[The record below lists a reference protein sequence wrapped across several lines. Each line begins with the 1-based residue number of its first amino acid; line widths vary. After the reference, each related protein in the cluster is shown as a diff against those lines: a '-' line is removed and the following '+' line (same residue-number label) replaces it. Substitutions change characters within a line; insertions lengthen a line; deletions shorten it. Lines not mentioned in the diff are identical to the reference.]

1 MKENTSPEINSD
13 SFKIETIKFNNN
25 EVSVCPER
33 GGIITSLK
41 LNGDE
46 ILFLDESTFKDT
58 SISVKGGIPLL
69 FPQAGPITIDSQ
81 FSDLKQHGFAR
92 NSTEWIFTKTENGFI
107 ETLKSNPETNKAY
120 PFDFTLIIRGKF
132 EKDNSFTLTQEVK
145 NESDKEMPIS
155 MGIHPYFK
163 VPSNEK
169 ENIDF
174 NFQGGEIIK
183 NETEKWSK
191 DGTTSIDNPKLA
203 DQSAKL
209 EINIPSLGTL
219 TITSSSEYQKI
230 WVWSM
235 SDKNFICIEPVMRDV
250 NGLVENPEKIQPQ
263 NTFSASVNFKLK

>member
-41 LNGDE
+41 LNGNE
-46 ILFLDESTFKDT
+46 ILYLDESTFKD
-58 SISVKGGIPLL
+58 INVSVKGGIPLL
-69 FPQAGPITIDSQ
+69 FPQAGPITIESQ

-92 NSTEWIFTKTENGFI
+92 NSNEWIFTKTENGFI
-107 ETLKSNPETNKAY
+107 ETLKSNPETLKKY
-120 PFDFTLIIRGKF
+120 PYNFKFSIIGKF
-132 EKDNSFTLTQEVK
+132 EKDSSFTLTQEVK
-145 NESDKEMPIS
+145 NEGDKEMPIS

-163 VPSNEK
+163 VSSNEK
-169 ENIDF
+169 ENIAF
-174 NFQGGEIIK
+174 NFPGGEIVK
-183 NETEKWSK
+183 NETEKWSN
-191 DGTTSIDNPKLA
+191 DGTTSIDNP
-203 DQSAKL
+203 QNL
-209 EINIPSLGTL
+209 EVEIPTIGKINIKT
-219 TITSSSEYQKI
+219 TSEYQKI

-263 NTFSASVNFKLK
+263 NTFSASVNLKLK

>member
-41 LNGDE
+41 LNNNE
-46 ILFLDESTFKDT
+46 ILYLDESTFKDT
-58 SISVKGGIPLL
+58 SVSVKGGIPIL
-69 FPQAGPITIDSQ
+69 FPQAGPITIESQ

-92 NSTEWIFTKTENGFI
+92 NSNEWIFTKTENGFI
-107 ETLKSNPETNKAY
+107 ETLKSNPETLKKY
-120 PFDFTLIIRGKF
+120 PYKFEFSIIGKF
-132 EKDNSFTLTQEVK
+132 EEDNSFTLTQKVK
-145 NESDKEMPIS
+145 NEGDKEMPIS
-155 MGIHPYFK
+155 IGIHPYFK

-174 NFQGGEIIK
+174 NFPGGEIIK
-183 NETEKWSK
+183 NETEKWSN
-191 DGTTSIDNPKLA
+191 DGTTSINNPKIA
-203 DQSAKL
+203 DQSANL
-209 EINIPSLGTL
+209 EVNIPSLGTL
-219 TITSSSEYQKI
+219 IIVPCVEYQKI

-250 NGLVENPEKIQPQ
+250 NGLIENPEKIQPQ